1 MSSLELGT
9 CGGQDCIL
17 KCTCGT
23 GWSDT
28 GSGAYI
34 KRTSKNAYAF
44 TGGASSRAA
53 SSTPQHKTCY
63 KSVSCSDYFSGYT
76 SGANVS
82 SGHYG
87 YTATQTTNGDTLY
100 CHKDVGTCTYSCPS
114 DYYTS
119 ATDGYKLTSTSKNK
133 ELVKSSTYSYNCS
146 ATNTI
151 KCYTQIAKTCA
162 DYHTDGQL
170 SDTKDGWKSP
180 SNESVKL
187 GASTKTCYYGFIAKT
202 CADYHTD
209 GQLSGTKDGWKS
221 PSNESVKLGDST
233 KTCYYGFTAK
243 TCADYGYKASI
254 PSGQTCTAVAK
265 KLGASTGT
273 CYKDCKDDY
282 FTVTFVMTWSGCKGT
297 TSNGGSYDND
307 RYSNDP
313 NASNPACGAISA
325 VVGGAAVSSSGTRY
339 TVSAAKGATVDW
351 SVNSYP
357 DGDGMGGQCGQL
369 DTSGWWQEGPN
380 VYTRTETVNSNMTL
394 YANFKCGSSS
404 GGGSDNI
411 PARASCEKNCYRNG
425 SKYAICIQIT
435 GNRGSNVTYSC
446 GGTGMNTLR
455 DTVTIPSTSDQ
466 YWVTDGLN
474 GTMGSNVVC
483 SCSASY

>member
-53 SSTPQHKTCY
+53 SSTPQYKTCY

-87 YTATQTTNGDTLY
+87 YTASTGTDGDTLY
-100 CHKDVGTCTYSCPS
+100 CHKDVDTCTYSCPS

-187 GASTKTCYYGFIAKT
+187 G
-202 CADYHTD
+202 
-209 GQLSGTKDGWKS
+209 
-221 PSNESVKLGDST
+221 DST

-243 TCADYGYKASI
+243 TCADYHTDGQTSKTKAGWKNPSNEKVKLGDTDTTCYYGFTAKTCADYDYEASI
-254 PSGQTCTAVAK
+254 PDGQTCTEVK
-265 KLGASTGT
+265 TVQLGDSTGT
-273 CYKDCKDDY
+273 CYKDCKDY
-282 FTVTFVMTWSGCKGT
+282 FIDVTITANAYDVEATWRLYADKDCTGKLIAFNNNNYKFAQEISQKLSLKPGKYYLRAITWGYYCGSQYL
-297 TSNGGSYDND
+297 SNCNNGPHRSYCTEITISDSKTKQSYELWQPDCSVTCSDTLYHSYDAYNVILP
-307 RYSNDP
+307 Y
-313 NASNPACGAISA
+313 
-325 VVGGAAVSSSGTRY
+325 V
-339 TVSAAKGATVDW
+339 
-351 SVNSYP
+351 
-357 DGDGMGGQCGQL
+357 
-369 DTSGWWQEGPN
+369 TSWYENKP
-380 VYTRTETVNSNMTL
+380 Y
-394 YANFKCGSSS
+394 
-404 GGGSDNI
+404 
-411 PARASCEKNCYRNG
+411 
-425 SKYAICIQIT
+425 
-435 GNRGSNVTYSC
+435 
-446 GGTGMNTLR
+446 
-455 DTVTIPSTSDQ
+455 
-466 YWVTDGLN
+466 
-474 GTMGSNVVC
+474 
-483 SCSASY
+483 